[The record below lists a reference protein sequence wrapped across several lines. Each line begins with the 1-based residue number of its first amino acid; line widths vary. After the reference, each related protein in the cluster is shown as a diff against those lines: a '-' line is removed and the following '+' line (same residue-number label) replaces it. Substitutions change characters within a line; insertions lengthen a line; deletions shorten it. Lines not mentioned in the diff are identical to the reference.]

1 MLLLLGTLASTST
14 TRSYQLA
21 CLSVRLLCHSA
32 AIVVEGYSIKVV
44 TSISYNGIISLRTIC
59 LMNLNKLRFYHNFS
73 LDKQAGIFT
82 VGGIVSFYISLL
94 CSRHYVEY
102 F

>member
-59 LMNLNKLRFYHNFS
+59 LMNLNKLRFYHLLESPSVNLPLLLVCS
-73 LDKQAGIFT
+73 IFILSINSAVQFT
-82 VGGIVSFYISLL
+82 FMS
-94 CSRHYVEY
+94 
-102 F
+102 